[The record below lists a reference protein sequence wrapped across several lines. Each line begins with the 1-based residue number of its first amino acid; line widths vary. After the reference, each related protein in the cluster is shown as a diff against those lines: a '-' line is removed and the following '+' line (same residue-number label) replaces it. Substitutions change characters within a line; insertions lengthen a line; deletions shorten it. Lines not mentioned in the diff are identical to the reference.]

1 MRERRLFTDQP
12 LAIGAEI
19 TLEPGPSR
27 HALQAL
33 RLQAGDPT
41 MLFNGDGRDYSAE
54 VTQGERGLLS
64 LRVLAATEPEPM
76 PPLNIG
82 LALGI
87 SRGERMDFAIQK
99 AVELG
104 VSEIQPLFTSRSVVR
119 LQGDRLVKRAEHW
132 RGVMIAACEQSGRRR
147 PPELTAA
154 TQLETW
160 LASQH
165 CGGIL
170 LHHEAA
176 RTIGDLTPPSS
187 ELRLL
192 VGPEGGLSPGERDHA
207 IAAGFIPVRL
217 GPRVLRTETAPL
229 AAIAA
234 IQTLWGDFGSTRHEI
249 RP

>member
-1 MRERRLFTDQP
+1 MRERRLFTEQP

-19 TLEPGPSR
+19 TLEPRPTR

-33 RLQAGDPT
+33 RLQAGDQT
-41 MLFNGDGRDYSAE
+41 LLFNGDGCDYTAE
-54 VTQGERGLLS
+54 VTQGARGVLHV
-64 LRVLAATEPEPM
+64 RVLAATEPEPM
-76 PPLNIG
+76 PPLKIG

-87 SRGERMDFAIQK
+87 SRGERMDLAIQK

-104 VSEIQPLFTSRSVVR
+104 VGEIQPLFTSRSVVR
-119 LQGDRLVKRAEHW
+119 LQGDRLVKRSDHW
-132 RGVMIAACEQSGRRR
+132 RGVIIAACEQSGRRR
-147 PPELTAA
+147 PPALATANL
-154 TQLETW
+154 LEAW
-160 LASQH
+160 LESQH
-165 CGGIL
+165 SGGIL

-176 RTIGDLTPPSS
+176 RTIADLPPPGT

-192 VGPEGGLSPGERDHA
+192 VGPEGGLSPAERDQA
-207 IAAGFIPVRL
+207 KAAGFIPVRL

-234 IQTLWGDFGSTRHEI
+234 IQTLWGDFGPVRHEV